1 MKQGLV
7 SDETGTDQRWRA
19 SGVAGAVESRDAP
32 GMIVFRRLSS
42 FAVATGLIFPSG
54 LLAGDWPQWRNDSG
68 RGASTPH
75 PLPAMLSLHWTRQ
88 LQPAMPAWPPEQ
100 ENLHYDLQA
109 EPVAMGETLFVPSS
123 RDDSLTALD
132 TRSGAVRWRF
142 FAGGPI
148 RFAPVAHEGKV
159 FFTADDGRLYCL
171 NANDGQLVWTMDGAP
186 ARRLVLGN
194 DRLISSWPARGGLVL
209 HEGRLHFAAGIWPFM
224 GIFLHAVDPDTG
236 AVIWTNS
243 GDGANYTIQP
253 HGAPAFAGVAP
264 QGHLAASGS
273 HLVVPGGRSTPG
285 VYDAETGRQHFFEFD
300 KRNGGHRVMA
310 TEDLF
315 FVEGRAYLMKDG
327 SAVGGGAPAMIDGDS
342 LIASDPAAILV
353 RSAKVDLKEKISI
366 GKKGEKIRDILPTY
380 REESKDTLADGI
392 PGRWWL
398 KAGDRYYAGG
408 DGRIAA
414 YERGQLKPV
423 WETRIEG
430 EIRTM
435 LAADE
440 RLFVITLD
448 GRLHCF
454 GAAAEA
460 KQPAPH
466 HDLANVPLQT
476 PDDEWKSLARE
487 ILSVPETRVG
497 HALALG
503 IGSGRLIEELLLQSD
518 LQVVAVDPDPAK
530 VRAIREKMAAAGLHG
545 ARFSAIEGT
554 PSTVGLPPYLCN
566 LIVSE
571 SPEAT
576 TAFAATAFH
585 SLRPYGGQA
594 ALILTDDAS
603 ARISELIGQDEKN
616 FAGAKLERSGRLT
629 RLIRAGALPGAAD
642 WTHQYGDPAQTVVS
656 KDANVKAPLGVLW
669 FGGPSH
675 DGILPR
681 HGHGPSPQV
690 AGGRL
695 FIEGADLL
703 RCVDVY
709 TGRLWW
715 ERALPGIGMY
725 YDTTAHFAGAGEIG
739 SNYVSL
745 PDRVYALLGDTIHA
759 LDATTGKTVRE
770 FKSPAGNDGK
780 PEYWS
785 WLAVSGDTLV
795 AASAPL
801 AVDPPKHLEGRAE
814 AARYASGSRKLSA
827 FDRHSGEHLWTREAE
842 LNFRH
847 NNIALSA
854 DRVFVIDSLTDDRAK
869 TLARRGLK
877 LDGRPKMLALDLRKG
892 TTVWEKTKDVFG
904 TFLNYSADH
913 DILLQAGSD
922 SRDRAADE
930 HDEGMMALRGK
941 DGAVLWHD
949 DDLDHGGPCL
959 LWRGHILT
967 NGTGGFAIDLRTGK
981 TTGVEYKREYG
992 CNTAIGGEHLL
1003 TFRSGAAGF
1012 FDLENFSGTGNLG
1025 GFRSSC
1031 TNNLIPADGVLNAP
1045 DYTRTC
1051 TCSYQNQTSLALIHM
1066 PEAEF
1071 WTYGG
1076 APHLRS
1082 IGVNFGAP
1090 GDRRAPDGT
1099 LWVEYPSIGGKSD
1112 EPDIEVEGRDVRYW
1126 RAHSSTLA
1134 SGGALPWVAASGVE
1148 GADEIEIDWPV
1159 KAKAEVSLYFSVPKG
1174 EKPGARVF
1182 DIEINDET
1190 VAEGFD
1196 PAKNGAAGKG
1206 IVKTFPGVVV
1216 KDEIEIHFR
1225 ARAGRPL
1232 VSGVSA
1238 RLAD

>member
-1 MKQGLV
+1 
-7 SDETGTDQRWRA
+7 
-19 SGVAGAVESRDAP
+19 
-32 GMIVFRRLSS
+32 
-42 FAVATGLIFPSG
+42 
-54 LLAGDWPQWRNDSG
+54 
-68 RGASTPH
+68 
-75 PLPAMLSLHWTRQ
+75 
-88 LQPAMPAWPPEQ
+88 MPAWPPEQ

-109 EPVAMGETLFVPSS
+109 EPVAMGETLFLPSS

-132 TRSGAVRWRF
+132 TRTGAVRWRF

-148 RFAPVAHEGKV
+148 RFAPVAHAGKV
-159 FFTADDGRLYCL
+159 FFTADDACLYCL
-171 NANDGQLVWTMDGAP
+171 NAVDGQLVWKMDGAP
-186 ARRLVLGN
+186 SRRLVLGN

-243 GDGANYTIQP
+243 GDGTNYTVQP

-264 QGHLAASGS
+264 QGHLAASGR

-285 VYDAETGRQHFFEFD
+285 VYDALTGEQHFFEFD

-310 TEDLF
+310 SGDLF

-327 SAVGGGAPAMIDGDS
+327 NAVGGGAPAMIDGDS
-342 LIASDPAAILV
+342 LIASDPESILV
-353 RSAKVDLKEKISI
+353 RSAKVDLKEKLSI
-366 GKKGEKIRDILPTY
+366 GKKGEKIREILPTY
-380 REESKDTLADGI
+380 REESRDQLDDDI

-398 KAGDRYYAGG
+398 KAGDRFFAGG
-408 DGRIAA
+408 SGKIAA
-414 YERGQLKPV
+414 YERGQKKPV

-430 EIRTM
+430 DIWTM

-440 RLFVITLD
+440 RLFVVTLD

-454 GAAAEA
+454 GAGPAEKPAHHALETTPLATRDDQWTALA
-460 KQPAPH
+460 KEVLSSPEGKARQAIV
-466 HDLANVPLQT
+466 LGNGSGRLIEWTANA
-476 PDDEWKSLARE
+476 EE
-487 ILSVPETRVG
+487 ILALPEVKAG
-497 HALALG
+497 QAIALG
-503 IGSGRLIEELLLQSD
+503 IGSGRLIEELLLQSE
-518 LQVVAVDPDPAK
+518 LHVVAVDPDPAK

-545 ARFSAIEGT
+545 TRFSAIEAV
-554 PSTVGLPPYLCN
+554 PADAGLPPYLCN

-571 SPEAT
+571 SPGAT
-576 TAFAATAFH
+576 PTVAAAAFH

-594 ALILTDDAS
+594 AFVLPDEAAT
-603 ARISELIGQDEKN
+603 RFSELIRRDGKT
-616 FAGAKLERSGRLT
+616 FAGAKLLRSGRVT
-629 RLIRAGALPGAAD
+629 RLIRDGALPGSAD

-656 KDANVKAPLGVLW
+656 KDAHVKAPFGVLW

-715 ERALPGIGMY
+715 ERELPGIGMY

-759 LDATTGKTVRE
+759 LDAATGKTVRE
-770 FKSPAGNDGK
+770 FKSPAGDDGK
-780 PEYWS
+780 AEYWS

-801 AVDPPKHLEGRAE
+801 AADPPKHLEGKAE

-827 FDRHSGEHLWTREAE
+827 YDRHSGERLWTREAA

-854 DRVFVIDSLTDDRAK
+854 DRVFVIDSLTDARASA
-869 TLARRGLK
+869 LARRGLK
-877 LDGRPKMLALDLRKG
+877 LEGTPKMLALDLRKG
-892 TTVWEKTKDVFG
+892 SLVWEKTDGVFG
-904 TFLNYSADH
+904 TFLNYSAEH
-913 DILLQAGSD
+913 DILLQAGSQY
-922 SRDRAADE
+922 RDRAADE
-930 HDEGMMALRGK
+930 HDEGMMALRGR
-941 DGAVLWHD
+941 DGSVVWHD
-949 DDLDHGGPCL
+949 EDLDHGGPCL

-967 NGTGGFAIDLRTGK
+967 NGAGGFGIDLQTGK
-981 TTGVEYKREYG
+981 TTGVAYKREYG
-992 CNTAIGGEHLL
+992 CNTAIGSEHLL

-1031 TNNLIPADGVLNAP
+1031 TNNLIPANGVLNAP

-1076 APHLRS
+1076 AAHEKRV
-1082 IGVNFGAP
+1082 GVNFGAP

-1099 LWVEYPSIGGKSD
+1099 LWIEYPSIGGKSD
-1112 EPDIEVEGRDVRYW
+1112 EPDIEVEGRDVRYF

-1134 SGGALPWVAASGVE
+1134 AGGELPWVAASGVE

-1159 KAKAEVSLYFSVPKG
+1159 KASAEVSLYFSVPKG
-1174 EKPGARVF
+1174 EKPGDRVF
-1182 DIEINDET
+1182 DIEINGKMF
-1190 VAEGFD
+1190 AENFD
-1196 PAKNGAAGKG
+1196 PAKAGAAGRG
-1206 IVKTFPGVVV
+1206 IVKIFSDVAV
-1216 KDEIEIHFR
+1216 KDEIEIQFR
-1225 ARAGRPL
+1225 ARAGRPI

-1238 RLAD
+1238 ALAE